1 MTCLG
6 KTWLG
11 TVALALFCTTSSAA
25 TEDRGSNGGGLEPGE
40 FVTHTQRIPI
50 DIVLI
55 GFEPGQANAKDLAA
69 VLPATYSPLVRFP
82 QFRGLEG
89 RNLGL
94 EYRFAYNL
102 VRTDRSFTTRFFRY
116 LASIGTEGAPTR
128 YQEQYNAQ
136 EKNVLDVTGPIL
148 YIDAP
153 SVERWLVRNA
163 TPRERGYTIY
173 FINWYSRDD
182 FRFHVYTKTDEPDPD
197 TEFNFGSIPQTAITS
212 WGGTTSRTWFYDF
225 SAGPEWN
232 TSNWV
237 VDIEDLDDNGV
248 TDYRMPVI
256 WEYAQPGYRSPGRLG
271 HDMGLLARY
280 VAINLLFTPSPLYD
294 PLVTA
299 PAPDGAK
306 VAHITMFEDDPAN
319 KGSTFIDPQ
328 FALEAM
334 RRFQPF
340 YRWKTALKVI
350 DPIDPGAKRA
360 LDIFTGNLIADDC
373 WNEFGDVSTELFCY
387 FAQNLRKYVPRYPS
401 RDYVAENFAF
411 NTTET
416 GLGEVVGLLGFADD
430 NQVDGTQTFVFAFGA
445 DTYQAAGFGF
455 TITVVHEM
463 GHHIGLSHPH
473 DGYDSES
480 GVDYDPADDFFFAWE
495 GDESDTVMHYLS
507 VSNGFGQH
515 NRDNM
520 YRWEAAG
527 YLNFANALAG
537 EILADRDSWKVRE
550 ALGRAND
557 QAARAKQSFGEW
569 NYLEAAAR
577 ARNAYAVLVEA
588 ADRIDLSSARIAAAR
603 VRVAAAHPPRL
614 ERRRLLLERLSGR

>member
-1 MTCLG
+1 MTCPG

-11 TVALALFCTTSSAA
+11 TVALALFFTTSSAA
-25 TEDRGSNGGGLEPGE
+25 TEDRRSNGGGLEPGE
-40 FVTHTQRIPI
+40 FVTQTQRIPI

-55 GFEPGQANAKDLAA
+55 GFEPGQANTKDLGA

-82 QFRGLEG
+82 QFRGLDG
-89 RNLGL
+89 RNMGL
-94 EYRFAYNL
+94 AYEFTYRI
-102 VRTDRSFTTRFFRY
+102 VRKDRSFANRLFRY

-128 YQEQYNAQ
+128 YQLQYNAQ

-163 TPRERGYTIY
+163 SPRERGYTIY
-173 FINWYSRDD
+173 FINWYGRDD

-197 TEFNFGSIPQTAITS
+197 TDFNFGSIQQTAITS

-248 TDYRMPVI
+248 NDYRMPAI
-256 WEYAQPGYRSPGRLG
+256 WEYALPGYRSPDRLG

-294 PLVTA
+294 PVVTA
-299 PAPDGAK
+299 PDPGGAK

-319 KGSTFIDPQ
+319 KGRNFIDPQ
-328 FALEAM
+328 FALEAL

-340 YRWKTALKVI
+340 YRWKTAFKHI
-350 DPIDPGAKRA
+350 DPIDPGAKNA
-360 LDIFTGNLIADDC
+360 LDIFTGNTIADDC
-373 WNEFGDVSTELFCY
+373 WNEFGDISTELFCY
-387 FAQNLRKYVPRYPS
+387 FAENLRQYVPRYPA

-411 NTTET
+411 NTTEP
-416 GLGEVVGLLGFADD
+416 GLGEVVGLLGFAAD
-430 NQVDGTQTFVFAFGA
+430 NEVDGTQTFVFAFGA

-455 TITVVHEM
+455 TSTIVHEM
-463 GHHIGLSHPH
+463 GHHIGMSHPH
-473 DGYDSES
+473 DGYDSET

-507 VSNGFGQH
+507 VSNGFGRH

-537 EILADRDSWKVRE
+537 DILADPAAWKVRE
-550 ALGRAND
+550 ALRRAD
-557 QAARAKQSFGEW
+557 D
-569 NYLEAAAR
+569 EAAAAKEQFR
-577 ARNAYAVLVEA
+577 EWRFLGAAASARNAYSILVEA
-588 ADRIDLSSARIAAAR
+588 ADRIDVSSARVAAAR
-603 VRVAAAHPPRL
+603 VRVAGAHPPRL
-614 ERRRLLLERLSGR
+614 DRRRLLLERLGR